1 MKKEKKPSIYSNHD
15 AKIFLLN
22 GDTIDGIFKPNLL
35 LGGLGYKKHLLSQY
49 KYGFKIDGK
58 KTFFEAKDIKGFSFT
73 FNNKFY
79 NIISDST
86 VDEQKKTFVELIYE
100 DHMFRIIAHV
110 FSNPFNQYDMYPCFY
125 HCLNKVK
132 GEKTVIRQTF
142 WIKSKNQLLKELF
155 TECDELESQI
165 NQDFNVDNRKEAQ
178 KIDIKNYMLE
188 MIKKYKTKCIE

>member
-86 VDEQKKTFVELIYE
+86 VDDQKKHL
-100 DHMFRIIAHV
+100 
-110 FSNPFNQYDMYPCFY
+110 
-125 HCLNKVK
+125 
-132 GEKTVIRQTF
+132 
-142 WIKSKNQLLKELF
+142 
-155 TECDELESQI
+155 
-165 NQDFNVDNRKEAQ
+165 
-178 KIDIKNYMLE
+178 
-188 MIKKYKTKCIE
+188 